1 MAIYQDQLTQYLRGL
16 GIADPNSIYGGTTGL
31 LKPGAA
37 PVDFLA
43 GTKDGSTYRFGNLG
57 TGSGSAFDK
66 MPWFYRDQLD
76 KISNAV
82 GANVLN
88 KMDDSGYWSGIPYK
102 LGFNESTGNWE
113 ASTAGP
119 GYDDSGVA
127 MARTSPYQF
136 EGFADQKAL
145 LDQKYS
151 DIGQRWQIDPG
162 LLSST
167 LRYWQDPNGDF
178 NGAWINNV
186 ESIKYDPKYG
196 LYLAPNSAGEYDV
209 GANAAGQKGI
219 LESIFTDPIWLT
231 TLSFGLGAALG
242 PTAQAAGAAAP
253 AGEAVAGATQSAGSW
268 LGSGGGSLG
277 LGIPETAGWWGA
289 GTGVP
294 ATGIAAP
301 ASSGW
306 WGGVPAFSD
315 IAAGAA
321 GGGGM
326 WDWLDPSS
334 WGDTSWL
341 DNLNYG
347 SDAIN
352 LADYGLDPNTFNWND
367 YIDYGNTTGNVTGP
381 INQFGFPS
389 TDISD
394 ILQYGFETGSLSN
407 VMNALEDKLGL
418 PKGTINTANKARSI
432 LGSVTGGSQSG
443 VRSLLKSAGLSDGVA
458 DLLGTG
464 LGLFGGYLQGNAA
477 TDAAN
482 KQAQATIEAAR
493 IAADASKFRPVGVT
507 TRFGQSQFGYDANGN
522 LVSAGYGLTPDI
534 KAQQDKLLANS
545 GGLLDQYLGAQS
557 ATAPLGTAA
566 QRMFELGG
574 GYLAANPQ
582 DQAAKFLSEQQALLA
597 PSNERQLA
605 DLMNTLQQQ
614 GRMGLATGG
623 TSTMAAANPAL
634 EAYYNAINQQ
644 NRQLAADAT
653 KGGMDY
659 AKFGAGMFGLGGDTL
674 KQMYGTQ
681 SEAFK
686 PYSTSLGGATTIE
699 GLGQNAMDIGASLGS
714 SASAANA
721 QGGRLLQQGMTD
733 AARIQAPA
741 NAYSPWA
748 GLLTGAGQSIQGYKF
763 DPLTGRAL

>member
-1 MAIYQDQLTQYLRGL
+1 MASAVNEFDSEGYWL
-16 GIADPNSIYGGTTGL
+16 GWRDVTNDDYEDWSKKAKDEYGIDIPAKLIAEYDKYVDPN
-31 LKPGAA
+31 
-37 PVDFLA
+37 
-43 GTKDGSTYRFGNLG
+43 N
-57 TGSGSAFDK
+57 
-66 MPWFYRDQLD
+66 
-76 KISNAV
+76 
-82 GANVLN
+82 
-88 KMDDSGYWSGIPYK
+88 
-102 LGFNESTGNWE
+102 
-113 ASTAGP
+113 GP
-119 GYDDSGVA
+119 GYQGMVQIL
-127 MARTSPYQF
+127 SPMVQ
-136 EGFADQKAL
+136 
-145 LDQKYS
+145 
-151 DIGQRWQIDPG
+151 
-162 LLSST
+162 
-167 LRYWQDPNGDF
+167 
-178 NGAWINNV
+178 GA
-186 ESIKYDPKYG
+186 S
-196 LYLAPNSAGEYDV
+196 
-209 GANAAGQKGI
+209 
-219 LESIFTDPIWLT
+219 
-231 TLSFGLGAALG
+231 
-242 PTAQAAGAAAP
+242 
-253 AGEAVAGATQSAGSW
+253 
-268 LGSGGGSLG
+268 SLG
-277 LGIPETAGWWGA
+277 LTTDDLIKGM
-289 GTGVP
+289 
-294 ATGIAAP
+294 

-306 WGGVPAFSD
+306 SFGSEGVGFTDGSNYSVGLDALNNAARIAGKSINLNTPEIQQYKAQQQNAMNQRIDYSRNQSD
-315 IAAGAA
+315 SDFFDLALGMIADVGPVVLPFLGPLALGAMGIGAGAAGAA
-321 GGGGM
+321 GGTAVGEVGGAAAGAAGGTAVGEVGGAALGEAASAGIGELGSAALSSSLDPLLSSSFLADGALSASELAGILGSEGWAAADIAALTQGAANTAGGGM
-326 WDWLDPSS
+326 WDWLTDSVSDIGDWFGDLFSSADTYENVGGLFDTPTTDIWQQLGIDPPAGLYGQSTIDSS
-334 WGDTSWL
+334 LLEQLGITGDYGGMSFAPWADALTSGASPSQLTSWL
-341 DNLNYG
+341 TSMPESSLLDLLNNPLRE
-347 SDAIN
+347 IEN
-352 LADYGLDPNTFNWND
+352 
-367 YIDYGNTTGNVTGP
+367 
-381 INQFGFPS
+381 
-389 TDISD
+389 
-394 ILQYGFETGSLSN
+394 
-407 VMNALEDKLGL
+407 KLGL
-418 PKGTINTANKARSI
+418 PEGTINTANKARSI
-432 LGSVTGGSQSG
+432 LETLSGGSESG

-477 TDAAN
+477 SDAARQ
-482 KQAQATIEAAR
+482 QAQATIEAAR

-699 GLGQNAMDIGASLGS
+699 GLGQNAMDIGTSLGS
-714 SASAANA
+714 SANAANA